1 MRDDAAM
8 RIVPVLQLLLVPTLL
23 AQQPAPAPTPA
34 PGSPQQPRNRLAAE
48 SSPYLRQHQHDPVP
62 WWPFGP
68 EAFAEA
74 RRTQKPIFLSL
85 GFSACHW
92 CHVMAAESFA
102 DPAIGTLLGEQFVCI
117 KVDRDERP
125 DVDEIYLAAV
135 QAMGRPGGWP
145 LSVWLTPDGK
155 PFFGGTYFPKED
167 RDGLPG
173 FRRVCERLATA
184 WREQRRELESG
195 ADGLTKHLQQ
205 VLAPP
210 TPPGELDG
218 ERLAALVAASR
229 ARWDAVHAGFGTPP
243 AFAPKFPNTVE
254 LLALLRGPEAG
265 PSMAI
270 EALREM
276 ARSGLHD
283 QVGGGFHRYTTDR
296 QWRVPHF
303 EKMLADNALLA
314 TLCLEAQRAGH
325 GEFAELAARTLDW
338 LLRELALSGG
348 GFAASLDAVSEGQEG
363 RFYTWTVAE
372 FERALG
378 DDAREAA
385 TWFGLDRTAP
395 AELRQ
400 VLVQRL
406 PDGEPGAA
414 AKYAACCERLR
425 SARDARGRPAR
436 DEQVVLVGNGLVLR
450 ALAFGHAVLGDV
462 RYRAAARRCADFLLR
477 ELRVDGR
484 LRRTQLGGTARHAA
498 CLDDHG
504 AMALGLLAL
513 FEVDPDPRWLQEART
528 ILAQAVQHFGADD
541 GGFHYTADDAEALVA
556 RSKNA
561 LDGSL
566 PSGTALCAEALLRL
580 GLLLGDEALYA
591 RGLAAIRANMALLQL
606 DPAAA
611 PALVTALQF
620 HLGAPRE
627 IVVVGPPDDPRTQAL
642 LQAAWARPSP
652 RVVLHLHD
660 GNRAALEALARTFA
674 GKTMLDS
681 KTLLD
686 GAPAAY
692 VCQKG
697 VCERPTSD
705 PKRVRGEP

>member
-1 MRDDAAM
+1 VRDDATM

-23 AQQPAPAPTPA
+23 GSSLFPQQPAPA
-34 PGSPQQPRNRLAAE
+34 SPQEPRNRLAAE

-68 EAFAEA
+68 EALAEA
-74 RRTQKPIFLSL
+74 KRTQKPIFLSI
-85 GFSACHW
+85 GFAACHW

-102 DPAIGTLLGEQFVCI
+102 DPAIGALLGEQFVCI

-135 QAMGRPGGWP
+135 QAMGRQGGWP

-184 WREQRRELESG
+184 WREERRELEAG
-195 ADGLTKHLQQ
+195 ADELTKHLQQ
-205 VLAPP
+205 VLAPKV
-210 TPPGELDG
+210 PPGELDG
-218 ERLAALVAASR
+218 ERLEALVAASR
-229 ARWDAVHAGFGTPP
+229 ARWDTTFAGFGAPP

-265 PSMAI
+265 VMMAI
-270 EALREM
+270 EALRAM

-296 QWRVPHF
+296 EWRVPHF

-314 TLCLEAQRAGH
+314 ALCVEAQWAGH
-325 GEFAELAARTLDW
+325 PEFAGLAVRTLDW
-338 LLRELALSGG
+338 LLRELVLSDGA
-348 GFAASLDAVSEGQEG
+348 FAASLDAVSEGQEG
-363 RFYTWTVAE
+363 RFYTWTIAE
-372 FERALG
+372 FDRALG
-378 DDAREAA
+378 DDARLAA
-385 TWFGLDRTAP
+385 AWFGLDRDAP
-395 AELRQ
+395 TDLRQ

-406 PDGEPGAA
+406 PDAEPGTAA
-414 AKYAACCERLR
+414 TYAAFCERLL
-425 SARDARGRPAR
+425 SARRARVRPAR
-436 DEQVVLVGNGLVLR
+436 DEQVVVVGNGLALR
-450 ALAFGHAVLGDV
+450 ALALGHAGFGDV
-462 RYRAAARRCADFLLR
+462 RYRDAARRCADFLLR

-504 AMALGLLAL
+504 ALALGLLAL
-513 FEVDPDPRWLQEART
+513 FEIDPDPRWLQEARA

-561 LDGSL
+561 LDGPL
-566 PSGTALCAEALLRL
+566 PSGTSLCAEALLRL

-591 RGLAAIRANMALLQL
+591 RGLAAVRANMALLQL

-620 HLGAPRE
+620 HLGEPRE
-627 IVVVGPPDDPRTQAL
+627 IVVVGPPDDRRTQAL
-642 LQAAWARPSP
+642 LQAAWARPGP
-652 RVVLHLHD
+652 RVVAHLHD

-674 GKTMLDS
+674 GKT
-681 KTLLD
+681 LLD

-692 VCQKG
+692 VCTKG

-705 PKRVRGEP
+705 PKLVRGEP

>member
-1 MRDDAAM
+1 M
-8 RIVPVLQLLLVPTLL
+8 RIAPVLQLLLVPTLL
-23 AQQPAPAPTPA
+23 AQQPAPAPA
-34 PGSPQQPRNRLAAE
+34 SPQQPRNRLAAE

-74 RRTQKPIFLSL
+74 KRTQKPIFLSI
-85 GFSACHW
+85 GFAACHW

-102 DPAIGTLLGEQFVCI
+102 DPAIGALLAEQFVCI

-135 QAMGRPGGWP
+135 QAMGRQGGWP

-173 FRRVCERLATA
+173 FRRVCERLAAA
-184 WREQRRELESG
+184 WREQRSELESG

-205 VLAPP
+205 VLAPQV
-210 TPPGELDG
+210 PPGELDG
-218 ERLAALVAASR
+218 ERLEALVTASR
-229 ARWDAVHAGFGTPP
+229 ARWDATHAGFGTPP

-265 PSMAI
+265 VAMAI
-270 EALREM
+270 EALRAM

-296 QWRVPHF
+296 EWRVPHF

-325 GEFAELAARTLDW
+325 PEFAGLGKHTLDW
-338 LLRELALSGG
+338 LLRELALPDG
-348 GFAASLDAVSEGQEG
+348 GFAASLDAVSEGVEG
-363 RFYTWTVAE
+363 RFYTWTIAE
-372 FERALG
+372 FDRVLG
-378 DDAREAA
+378 DDARAAA
-385 TWFGLDRTAP
+385 TWFGLDRDAP
-395 AELRQ
+395 VGLRQ
-400 VLVQRL
+400 VLVQRS
-406 PDGEPGAA
+406 PDGEPGTMAR
-414 AKYAACCERLR
+414 YAACCERLR
-425 SARDARGRPAR
+425 SARDARVRPAR
-436 DEQVVLVGNGLVLR
+436 DEQVVLVGNGLALR
-450 ALAFGHAVLGDV
+450 ALALGHAVLGEV
-462 RYRAAARRCADFLLR
+462 RYRDAARRCAGFLLR

-484 LRRTQLGGTARHAA
+484 LRRAQLGGVARHAA

-504 AMALGLLAL
+504 ALALGLLAL
-513 FEVDPDPRWLQEART
+513 FEVDPDPRWLQEARA
-528 ILAQAVQHFGADD
+528 ILAAAVQHFGADD
-541 GGFHYTADDAEALVA
+541 GGFHYTADDAEVLVA

-561 LDGSL
+561 LDGPL

-580 GLLLGDEALYA
+580 GLLTGDEALHA

-606 DPAAA
+606 DPTAA
-611 PALVTALQF
+611 PALVTVLQF
-620 HLGAPRE
+620 HLGEPRE

-642 LQAAWARPSP
+642 LQAARARRTP
-652 RVVLHLHD
+652 RVVAHVHD
-660 GNRAALEALARTFA
+660 GNRAALEALAKTFV
-674 GKTMLDS
+674 G

-692 VCQKG
+692 VCQRG

-705 PKRVRGEP
+705 PKQVRGEP

>member
-1 MRDDAAM
+1 M
-8 RIVPVLQLLLVPTLL
+8 RIAPVLQLLLVPMLL
-23 AQQPAPAPTPA
+23 GQQPAPAPATP
-34 PGSPQQPRNRLAAE
+34 PGPASPQQPQNRLATE

-74 RRTQKPIFLSL
+74 KRTQKPIFLSI
-85 GFSACHW
+85 GFAACHW

-117 KVDRDERP
+117 KVDRDQRP

-135 QAMGRPGGWP
+135 QAMGRQGGWP

-184 WREQRRELESG
+184 WREQRSELESG
-195 ADGLTKHLQQ
+195 ADQLTNHLQQ
-205 VLAPP
+205 VLAPQV
-210 TPPGELDG
+210 PPGELAG
-218 ERLAALVAASR
+218 ERLAALVEASR
-229 ARWDAVHAGFGTPP
+229 ARWDPTFAGFGTPP

-265 PSMAI
+265 VAMAT
-270 EALREM
+270 EALRAM

-296 QWRVPHF
+296 EWRVPHF

-314 TLCLEAQRAGH
+314 ILCFEAQRAGH
-325 GEFAELAARTLDW
+325 PEFAGLGARTLDW
-338 LLRELALSGG
+338 LLRELALSEG
-348 GFAASLDAVSEGQEG
+348 GFAASLDAVSEGVEG
-363 RFYTWTVAE
+363 RFYTWTIAE
-372 FERALG
+372 FDRALG
-378 DDAREAA
+378 DDARAA
-385 TWFGLDRTAP
+385 AAWFGLDCTAP

-406 PDGEPGAA
+406 PDGEPGPAAKFAA
-414 AKYAACCERLR
+414 ACERLR
-425 SARDARGRPAR
+425 AARDARVRPAR

-450 ALAFGHAVLGDV
+450 ALALGHAALGEV
-462 RYRAAARRCADFLLR
+462 RYRDAARSCADFLLR
-477 ELRVDGR
+477 ELRIDGR
-484 LRRTQLGGTARHAA
+484 LRRTQHGGAARHAA

-513 FEVDPDPRWLQEART
+513 FEIDPDPRWLQEARA
-528 ILAQAVQHFGADD
+528 ILTQAVQHFGADD
-541 GGFHYTADDAEALVA
+541 GGFYYTSDDAEVLVA

-561 LDGSL
+561 VDGPL
-566 PSGTALCAEALLRL
+566 PSGTSLCVEALLRL
-580 GLLLGDEALYA
+580 GLLLGDDTLTE
-591 RGLAAIRANMALLQL
+591 RGLAAIRANMMLVRR
-606 DPAAA
+606 DPAALA
-611 PALVTALQF
+611 ALVAALQF
-620 HLGAPRE
+620 HLGEPRE

-642 LQAAWARPSP
+642 LQAAWARRTP
-652 RVVLHLHD
+652 RVVAHVHD
-660 GNRAALEALARTFA
+660 GNRASLEALAKTFA
-674 GKTMLDS
+674 GKTLH
-681 KTLLD
+681 D

-692 VCQKG
+692 VCKRG
-697 VCERPTSD
+697 VCERPTHD
-705 PKRVRGEP
+705 PKQVRGEP

>member
-1 MRDDAAM
+1 M
-8 RIVPVLQLLLVPTLL
+8 RIAPVLQLLLVPTLL
-23 AQQPAPAPTPA
+23 GSSLFPQQPAPT
-34 PGSPQQPRNRLAAE
+34 SPQQPRNRLATE

-74 RRTQKPIFLSL
+74 KRAQKPIFLSI
-85 GFSACHW
+85 GFAACHW

-102 DPAIGTLLGEQFVCI
+102 DPAIGRLLGELFVCI

-135 QAMGRPGGWP
+135 QAMGRQGGWP

-173 FRRVCERLATA
+173 FRRVVERLATA
-184 WREQRRELESG
+184 WREQRSELESG
-195 ADGLTKHLQQ
+195 ADGLTRHLQQ

-210 TPPGELDG
+210 VSPGELDS
-218 ERLAALVAASR
+218 ERLAALVEASR
-229 ARWDAVHAGFGTPP
+229 ARWDATFAGFGTPP
-243 AFAPKFPNTVE
+243 AFAPKFPNPVE
-254 LLALLRGPEAG
+254 LLALLRSPEAG
-265 PSMAI
+265 ATMVV
-270 EALREM
+270 EAMRAM

-283 QVGGGFHRYTTDR
+283 QAGGGFHRYTTDR
-296 QWRVPHF
+296 EWRVPHF
-303 EKMLADNALLA
+303 EKMLTDNALLA
-314 TLCLEAQRAGH
+314 TLCLEAKRAGH
-325 GEFAELAARTLDW
+325 AEFAGLAARTLDW
-338 LLRELALSGG
+338 LLRELRLPDG
-348 GFAASLDAVSEGQEG
+348 GFAASLDAVSEGVEG

-372 FERALG
+372 FDRALG
-378 DDAREAA
+378 ADARGAA
-385 TWFGLDRTAP
+385 TWFGLEGDAP
-395 AELRQ
+395 AGLRQ

-406 PDGEPGAA
+406 PDGEPGTLAKFAA
-414 AKYAACCERLR
+414 ACERLCL
-425 SARDARGRPAR
+425 ARDARVRPAR
-436 DEQVVLVGNGLVLR
+436 DEQVVLVGNGLALR
-450 ALAFGHAVLGDV
+450 ALALGHAMLGDE
-462 RYRAAARRCADFLLR
+462 RYRTAARRCADFLLR

-484 LRRTQLGGTARHAA
+484 LRRTQHGGKARHAA

-504 AMALGLLAL
+504 ALALGLLAL

-541 GGFHYTADDAEALVA
+541 GGFHFTADDAEVLVA

-561 LDGSL
+561 LDGPL

-580 GLLLGDEALYA
+580 GLLLGDEALHA

-606 DPAAA
+606 DPTAA
-611 PALVTALQF
+611 PALVSASQF
-620 HLGAPRE
+620 HLGEPRE

-642 LQAAWARPSP
+642 LQAAWARRTP
-652 RVVLHLHD
+652 RVVVNLHD
-660 GNRAALEALARTFA
+660 GNRAALEALAKTFA
-674 GKTMLDS
+674 GKTLQDE
-681 KTLLD
+681 
-686 GAPAAY
+686 APAAY
-692 VCQKG
+692 VCKRG

-705 PKRVRGEP
+705 PEQVRGEP